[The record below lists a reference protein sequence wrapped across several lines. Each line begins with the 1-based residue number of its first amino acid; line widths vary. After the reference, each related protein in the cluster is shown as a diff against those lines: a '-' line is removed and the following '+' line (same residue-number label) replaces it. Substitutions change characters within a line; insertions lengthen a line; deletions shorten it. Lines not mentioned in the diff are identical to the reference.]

1 MIFPRKALCG
11 LLGLALVL
19 SAAPARAAE
28 PSKYVPADAEMVLHV
43 NIQQLLNSQLGKKFA
58 LPPIQDF
65 LKGNKEAQ
73 QLLTVLGLDPLKDI
87 TTLTVSNAGQT
98 GDKAQVALRGKFNL
112 DKIHTTAQK
121 VAEDKK
127 DAFKIS
133 KVGGK
138 PLYEADQQGKTVYG
152 GFADEGTLVI
162 SLSRDYVAD
171 ALNGKTGKLNKGL
184 EDAITL
190 VDGKQS
196 IWAVS
201 VVTDELKKQASVQPQ
216 AEAVVKKLKAVG
228 AGINVT
234 DAVGVVLKIR
244 TTDAKSAADLGKAVN
259 DAKGLLAV
267 VGQMN
272 EELAPFVNEIVKTL
286 KIKTQRSDVSVEF
299 KLSEEL
305 VEKAIKKIPGQ

>member
-1 MIFPRKALCG
+1 MLFPRKALCG
-11 LLGLALVL
+11 LLGLTLVL

-43 NIQQLLNSQLGKKFA
+43 NVQQLLSSQLGKKFA
-58 LPPIQDF
+58 LPPIQQA

-87 TTLTVSNAGQT
+87 SSITISNADQT

-112 DKIHTTAQK
+112 DKIHATAQK

-138 PLYEADQQGKTVYG
+138 PLYESEQPGKTVYG
-152 GFADEGTLVI
+152 GFADEGTLVV
-162 SLSRDYVAD
+162 SPSRDYVVD
-171 ALNGKTGKLNKGL
+171 ALNGKTGKINKGL
-184 EDAITL
+184 ADAITL
-190 VDGKQS
+190 VDGKHS
-196 IWAVS
+196 LLAAI
-201 VVTDELKKQASVQPQ
+201 VVTDELKNLAGAQPD
-216 AEAVVKKLKAVG
+216 AAALVKKLKAVG

-234 DAVGVVLKIR
+234 DAIGVALKVR
-244 TTDAKSAADLGKAVN
+244 TTEPKAAADLGEAVN
-259 DAKGLLAV
+259 KAKVLLASF
-267 VGQMN
+267 GQTN
-272 EELAPFVNEIVKTL
+272 EDAAPFVNEILKTL
-286 KIKTQRSDVSVEF
+286 KVKTQRNDLSVEF
-299 KLSEEL
+299 KLSEEV